1 MTLLQKTSNGRT
13 PSPIGSMLDQFFN
26 NDMFNWSNDNF
37 SLTNTTLPA
46 VNIREMDEEFV
57 VEVAAPGM
65 KRDDFKVEV
74 DGDMLRI
81 SSERQDERK
90 EENKDERYTRRE
102 FSYQSFMR
110 SFNLPNTVEAEK
122 IKAKYT
128 DGVLHLSIPKKEE
141 AKPKPSRVIK
151 IS

>member
-37 SLTNTTLPA
+37 SLSNTTLPA

-128 DGVLHLSIPKKEE
+128 DGVLHLSIPKKEA

>member
-1 MTLLQKTSNGRT
+1 MAVLQKTTNGRT
-13 PSPIGSMLDQFFN
+13 LSPIGSMLDQFFN
-26 NDMFNWSNDNF
+26 KDLKNWSTDNF
-37 SLTNTTLPA
+37 SLTNSTLPA
-46 VNIREMDEEFV
+46 VNIYEMDEEFV

-65 KRDDFKVEV
+65 NRDDFQVEI
-74 DGDMLRI
+74 DGDILRI
-81 SSERQDERK
+81 FSERQNEREK
-90 EENKDERYTRRE
+90 EGKNERYSRTE

-141 AKPKPSRVIK
+141 AKPKPSRVIR